1 MAIIKDDRTEEEKRS
16 HAILVIG
23 TDKFMSGWGLA
34 KGGLSYAAWAC
45 KREDDDACFNW
56 VSSRGDMRRVRTV
69 LARSYRPS
77 RSCAHLQI
85 YVWNR

>member
-1 MAIIKDDRTEEEKRS
+1 MGRRWQGIHSLLVGDQVMAIIKDDRTEEEKRS

-45 KREDDDACFNW
+45 KKDD
-56 VSSRGDMRRVRTV
+56 VE
-69 LARSYRPS
+69 
-77 RSCAHLQI
+77 
-85 YVWNR
+85 